1 MRAYSLFDVT
11 NFPTAERFNTNLQ
24 IDHTYTVDNTSFAR
38 TGDIC
43 GQFTAYA
50 VQHVNQVH
58 FRGFPYHHG
67 EMLDEVSE
75 KHMFEAFLHHN
86 RDFLLIQYSRKISR
100 EAAKR
105 LAKLEEKT
113 RAVGPT
119 LDVLKLVE
127 EFPHLYGTYFR
138 DVQSAGVK
146 SSALFG
152 ADVDSSE
159 FYKTFREMAKLSA
172 IITEAEH
179 AGVNHKLLITSN
191 YGIGFYKP
199 VDSATELT
207 VIGKLKPTLD
217 KYRVAVEPE
226 KESLD
231 DDTEEVTS
239 PLFD

>member
-11 NFPTAERFNTNLQ
+11 NFPTANRFDTNLQ
-24 IDHTYTVDNTSFAR
+24 TDHTWTVDNTTFTR
-38 TGDIC
+38 IGDIC
-43 GQFTAYA
+43 GQFTAYS

-67 EMLDEVSE
+67 EALDEVSE
-75 KHMFEAFLHHN
+75 KHMFEAYLHHS
-86 RDFLLIQYSRKISR
+86 REFLLMQYSRKISR
-100 EAAKR
+100 EATKR
-105 LAKLEEKT
+105 LEQLETKT

-119 LDVLKLVE
+119 LDVLKVVE

-138 DVQSAGVK
+138 DVQSATVK

-152 ADVDSSE
+152 AGVDSSE

-172 IITEAEH
+172 IITEAEN
-179 AGVNHKLLITSN
+179 AGLNHKLLITSA

-217 KYRVAVEPE
+217 KYRVAAEPE
-226 KESLD
+226 KDTLA
-231 DDTEEVTS
+231 DDTDAATS